1 LMREAVGSL
10 VAMALVLGARA
21 FVPPSALTPATRM
34 EGSSAADA
42 MPRSVAAGVAESSLP
57 QLAGACAAVVA
68 LLGAAARSS
77 RRQRRC
83 RKAQAVIVRRA
94 EELEDGLA
102 GDDGAQAAE
111 DGPGDDGRAEAPET
125 GPESPGWNAAN
136 KYYNIEP
143 GTVVNSDELPRGEVD
158 WESGNP
164 GGRNYVN
171 PWFERSEDEMKIPK
185 SVQPIKSG
193 ARFLKYTGPVYN
205 KVPVIEGLQFPLD
218 PEKYYPPL
226 VPPAPGAKWGDGRSP
241 DGNWYMEVDGK
252 EVQYWQG
259 VGKRKVA
266 CAIVRLIEG
275 SGQFL
280 VNGREA
286 IDYFSNNPIWWLKA
300 CEPLAALSQKNEFDI
315 IAKAF
320 GGGSSGQA
328 GAIRLG
334 LARAMQEHNFNWRPI
349 LKRAKY
355 LTRDHRMVEPK
366 KTGLHKARKKK
377 PYHKR

>member
-1 LMREAVGSL
+1 LPASMLMRDAVGSL
-10 VAMALVLGARA
+10 VAMALVFGATA
-21 FVPPSALTPATRM
+21 FVPPSVLAPAARSG
-34 EGSSAADA
+34 GSSVADA
-42 MPRSVAAGVAESSLP
+42 AGASSVKPRSVAPGATEVSLP
-57 QLAGACAAVVA
+57 QLVGACAAVAA
-68 LLGAAARSS
+68 LLGAAAGSS
-77 RRQRRC
+77 RGQRRS
-83 RKAQAVIVRRA
+83 RKALAVVVRRA
-94 EELEDGLA
+94 EE
-102 GDDGAQAAE
+102 GDE
-111 DGPGDDGRAEAPET
+111 
-125 GPESPGWNAAN
+125 ESPGAAAAN
-136 KYYNIEP
+136 KYNKYVDIAP
-143 GTVVNSDELPRGEVD
+143 GTEVNTNDLPRGERD
-158 WESGNP
+158 LESGEFNF
-164 GGRNYVN
+164 VN
-171 PWFERSEDEMKIPK
+171 PWLERSEDEMKIPR

-193 ARFLKYTGPVYN
+193 HRFLRYTGPVYN
-205 KVPVIEGLQFPLD
+205 KVPVIENLQFPLD

-226 VPPAPGAKWGDGRSP
+226 LPPAPGAKWGDGRSP
-241 DGNWYMEVDGK
+241 DGNWYMEVEGK

-286 IDYFSNNPIWWLKA
+286 IDYFNNNPIWWLKA

-320 GGGSSGQA
+320 GGGQSGQA
-328 GAIRLG
+328 GAIRLA
-334 LARAMQEHNFNWRPI
+334 LARAMQEHNFNWRPL
-349 LKRAKY
+349 LKKSKY